1 MSTLRQFLAPLQ
13 TEIKNQQRQIRVDLR
28 GNEWKEP
35 QRHKGH
41 KDRSLLYKLNLG
53 TCVGIISQPE
63 NHSVEESDQPDG
75 ILSKR
80 KSLSCG
86 GSRRLSPYLG

>member
-1 MSTLRQFLAPLQ
+1 MAITIIVNSQVKIHRS
-13 TEIKNQQRQIRVDLR
+13 QIIA
-28 GNEWKEP
+28 
-35 QRHKGH
+35 
-41 KDRSLLYKLNLG
+41 

-63 NHSVEESDQPDG
+63 NPSVEGSDQPDG

-86 GSRRLSPYLG
+86 GSRRLSPYLE